1 MKKVQ
6 TSKKILTPADK
17 TSSMYR
23 LNKNDYQ
30 ILLRNAFTKTYMKIQ
45 IKTLEQKSTNK
56 VSSSQNRQLYQTRLK

>member
-17 TSSMYR
+17 TFSMYR

-56 VSSSQNRQLYQTRLK
+56 VSSSQNRQLY

>member
-23 LNKNDYQ
+23 LNKNEYQ

-45 IKTLEQKSTNK
+45 IKTLDKNQ
-56 VSSSQNRQLYQTRLK
+56 QIRYQVRKTGSYITQD